1 MMLSRSLRMK
11 TRTIPGSRTR
21 TVLNKKKFLCAATTT
36 EVATTASEKMFTDE
50 QYAAAIAKAAAEIKD
65 AKLEVTTTNEEG
77 SDVTATPKTRVFT
90 DEQYEAAIAA
100 AVALKEQ
107 QMAVQE
113 ATTVVETTTDAT
125 ATVTATETL
134 VPAVKPEGR
143 VFSDEE
149 YAAAIAAAIAV
160 NNQGEDA
167 TSSDAPTGRVFTDE
181 QYAAALA
188 AATNPELAGD
198 VASAKQVMFT
208 EEQYAAALAAA
219 SDPALAAA
227 SAPKPV
233 PVTEAMAFSGPAP
246 ETINGRLAMVGFVSA
261 VAAEFSKQETIVQQ
275 FGDATNAIIAT
286 AITFIVASLI
296 PMLKGDVDKSTTG
309 MFNAKAEQTNGRLAM
324 VGLSLLLV
332 IENVSGKAFF

>member
-1 MMLSRSLRMK
+1 MMMLSRSLRMK
-11 TRTIPGSRTR
+11 TKATHARTI
-21 TVLNKKKFLCAATTT
+21 KKPFNPFTCAATTT
-36 EVATTASEKMFTDE
+36 PQAEVASSATEKMFTDE
-50 QYAAAIAKAAAEIKD
+50 QYAEAIAKAAAEIK
-65 AKLEVTTTNEEG
+65 AQKLEMTTTTEEG

-113 ATTVVETTTDAT
+113 ATTAVETTTD
-125 ATVTATETL
+125 
-134 VPAVKPEGR
+134 
-143 VFSDEE
+143 
-149 YAAAIAAAIAV
+149 
-160 NNQGEDA
+160 
-167 TSSDAPTGRVFTDE
+167 
-181 QYAAALA
+181 A

-219 SDPALAAA
+219 TDPALAAA

-275 FGDATNAIIAT
+275 
-286 AITFIVASLI
+286 
-296 PMLKGDVDKSTTG
+296 
-309 MFNAKAEQTNGRLAM
+309 
-324 VGLSLLLV
+324 
-332 IENVSGKAFF
+332 

>member
-21 TVLNKKKFLCAATTT
+21 TLINKKKFLCAATTT

-149 YAAAIAAAIAV
+149 YAAAIAV